1 MDRVRIIERQRIFDD
16 IFAIDEALLEHR
28 RHDGSW
34 SEPQRQLS
42 FERGDSVAALLVNRE
57 TGNLVLV
64 NQFRYPTYEKGP
76 GWLAEI
82 VAGGL
87 DEGEA
92 PEAAMIREI
101 REETGYEV
109 EQLEHITT
117 FYTTP
122 GGSSERLILFYAE
135 TSGEGARES
144 RTGLGV
150 GDEDIEVL
158 ELSPAKLWQR
168 FASGEL
174 QDAKTIVALLWHRLM
189 REKLAEG

>member
-1 MDRVRIIERQRIFDD
+1 VDRIRIIERRRIFDD
-16 IFAIDEALLEHR
+16 IFAIDQAILEHR
-28 RHDGSW
+28 RDDGSW
-34 SEPQRQLS
+34 SEPKRQLC
-42 FERGDSVAALLVNRE
+42 FERGDSVAALLVNRQ

-64 NQFRYPTYEKGP
+64 SQFRYPTLEKGP

-87 DEGEA
+87 DEGET

-109 EQLEHITT
+109 ERLEHITT

-135 TSGEGARES
+135 TSGQGARET

-150 GDEDIEVL
+150 GDEDIEVF
-158 ELSPAKLWQR
+158 EVSPADLWRR
-168 FASGEL
+168 FESGEL
-174 QDAKTIVALLWHRLM
+174 QDAKTIVSLLWYRLM
-189 REKLAEG
+189 RDKLADG

>member
-1 MDRVRIIERQRIFDD
+1 MDRVRVLEKRWILDDVFKVEEAIIE
-16 IFAIDEALLEHR
+16 HR
-28 RHDGSW
+28 KHDGSW
-34 SEPQRQLS
+34 STPLRQLC

-76 GWLAEI
+76 GWLDEI

-87 DEGEA
+87 DEDET
-92 PEAAMIREI
+92 PEAAMVREI

-109 EQLEHITT
+109 ERLEHITT

-135 TSGEGARES
+135 ASGADARET

-150 GDEDIEVL
+150 GDEDIEVF
-158 ELSPAKLWQR
+158 ELSPADLWQR
-168 FASGEL
+168 FESGEL

-189 REKLAEG
+189 QDKLAEG